1 CDECF
6 IVTWKKFGLLVASEK
21 AVPMMEDMVN
31 QYGLRNRL
39 SSIETIGIKVLETE
53 ENKVKSIKKLESV
66 DRIAI
71 EKGAEVLILS
81 CAGMTGLRDSLESVL
96 NVPIID
102 PVVVGYKMLE
112 SLLEVNLKI
121 SKIGM
126 YNEPYS
132 KEILNKHYINMEI
145 T

>member
-1 CDECF
+1 
-6 IVTWKKFGLLVASEK
+6 VASEK

>member
-1 CDECF
+1 
-6 IVTWKKFGLLVASEK
+6 
-21 AVPMMEDMVN
+21 MMEDMVN